1 MERSRRCGEDH
12 GSGVR
17 SATYGPRAATATC
30 PVPCADSGRPRGGR
44 GATGSSPA
52 VPPGRW
58 RHRGSGAEGGVR
70 RRWSG
75 IVRRSMKG
83 IRYSSMRCRH
93 GTVPTGT
100 YETLT
105 VPSRGAVE
113 ARRVRPGPG
122 VPGTG
127 RRVTGPAVPC
137 RPVTAL
143 KRGPTTYRTRR
154 TSHRSSEATRGVAV
168 PHLADA
174 VNGTTTPTADWS
186 RTGDGQFASSHTAA
200 RLGPSS
206 AARLGPSSGRT
217 PQPRSRPRAPA
228 PPAAACLRPARGSVP
243 AASSPAWCPASR
255 ARRGSGSGPPSRA
268 TGSPVARPPPRAPS
282 ARRPRRR
289 SAPG

>member
-1 MERSRRCGEDH
+1 MPPCQASRPARSRDGE
-12 GSGVR
+12 GPP
-17 SATYGPRAATATC
+17 GPRAGKASRLTVERA
-30 PVPCADSGRPRGGR
+30 PGPRADSGRPRGGR

-58 RHRGSGAEGGVR
+58 RHRGSGAEGGIR

-75 IVRRSMKG
+75 IVRTAMKG

-105 VPSRGAVE
+105 LPSWGGVE

-143 KRGPTTYRTRR
+143 KRGPTTHRTRR

-168 PHLADA
+168 PHLAGA

-186 RTGDGQFASSHTAA
+186 RTGEGQFASSHAGNGRVAPPRTRERHRRGRPATRGRRHRGQPGAA
-200 RLGPSS
+200 SQ
-206 AARLGPSSGRT
+206 A
-217 PQPRSRPRAPA
+217 RPRLSSSSVIASAVP
-228 PPAAACLRPARGSVP
+228 CLPS
-243 AASSPAWCPASR
+243 ASR
-255 ARRGSGSGPPSRA
+255 
-268 TGSPVARPPPRAPS
+268 
-282 ARRPRRR
+282 
-289 SAPG
+289 